1 MFYYSR
7 EEKEPM
13 TEVMLLQELLNFIL
27 AGSETTS
34 IMFSFMLLRIFDS
47 AEVHAKLMEEIEK
60 HLKDPRNMTFDELK
74 KLKYLDWIQY
84 ETIRL
89 DNSGE
94 ILFDRI
100 AARDTFLAD
109 IPIRKGTL
117 FNFLVQS
124 RFYDDSVF

>member
-34 IMFSFMLLRIFDS
+34 IMFSFMLLRIFDN
-47 AEVHAKLMEEIEK
+47 ADVHAKLMEEIDK
-60 HLKDPRNMTFDELK
+60 HLKDPQNMTFDELK

-89 DNSGE
+89 DNSG
-94 ILFDRI
+94 
-100 AARDTFLAD
+100 
-109 IPIRKGTL
+109 
-117 FNFLVQS
+117 
-124 RFYDDSVF
+124 